1 MPIYKGST
9 KIGTIY
15 HGGTLIK
22 RVYKGETVVYRR
34 SRPAHF
40 SQTFTSNST
49 LTIPETLTSDV
60 RIIAVGGGASGGG
73 GFYYAQFYGGGGGG
87 GSAGCANSLY
97 NKAAI
102 SGKTITFTVGQGG
115 ASVTNG
121 PNASPSGNNGGTTTV
136 TIPGQSTMY
145 GYGGNAGSSIA
156 GGPSKGGSG
165 GSASGGNQSNVNG
178 NAGAGGAWG
187 GSGAGGAG
195 GASVWN
201 GYGAGGNGG
210 NTPGMG
216 TSSSGAGGTG
226 CVFIEYDYIEYF

>member
-1 MPIYKGST
+1 MTAYKGNQ
-9 KIGTIY
+9 KIATVY

-49 LTIPETLTSDV
+49 LTIPETLASDV

-87 GSAGCANSLY
+87 SAGYANSLY

-115 ASVTNG
+115 LPVTNG
-121 PNASPSGNNGGTTTV
+121 PNANPSGNNGGTTTV

-145 GYGGNAGSSIA
+145 GHGGNAGTSVA
-156 GGPSKGGSG
+156 GGPGKGGSG
-165 GSASGGNQSNVNG
+165 GSASGGNQSNVTG

-201 GYGAGGNGG
+201 GYGAGG
-210 NTPGMG
+210 
-216 TSSSGAGGTG
+216 AGGTG
-226 CVFIEYDYIEYF
+226 CFHIECDYIEYLWF